1 MGCCC
6 GTLRDRVNAKF
17 SKSQILAKEIFWASL
32 QHQRSQGFFQIQGNG
47 ALVLTSDVL
56 WFNLL
61 APYKEIEM
69 PLQNIRAVQ
78 SGRGLS
84 VTFVDPS
91 SGIEDEVVIWLRN
104 AQFWYHMIMQL
115 LTSKPVL
122 VHIFEL

>member
-1 MGCCC
+1 M
-6 GTLRDRVNAKF
+6 
-17 SKSQILAKEIFWASL
+17 
-32 QHQRSQGFFQIQGNG
+32 
-47 ALVLTSDVL
+47 LTSDVL

-78 SGRGLS
+78 SGRGLF

-122 VHIFEL
+122 VYIFEL